1 MFQIII
7 GEFKMKIFLHLI
19 NAAFF
24 AIVLF
29 LANSNHAKANEL
41 PEDFPPLKI
50 TKSNNPSPEAIFMA
64 NRGTLYS
71 NYIAILQNDGK
82 PIAYKK
88 VDRENWNFVVQPIGF
103 LTTTQLVA
111 LDPGG
116 WLDAYVSVMDD
127 NLQHVRT
134 YRAGNGMPAGGHEF
148 IMMPNGHKIMLAFEP
163 KHIDMSMIVEG
174 GDPNALVRTSI
185 IQEFDADDNII
196 FQWRAWD
203 HIPLLENY
211 AVLTGKYIYHT
222 LFNSMD
228 FDHEGNALISNRL
241 NSEIIKIDRNSGEML
256 WRLGGKSNQFTF
268 INEHEQNAPTYFS
281 FQHDIR
287 CLPNGNI
294 TLFDNGF
301 QHSPSYSRAIEYKL
315 NQVDKTAELVWEFRN
330 DTDIFASAN
339 GSMRRLE
346 NGNSL
351 IGWGW
356 VASAYKKDL
365 TEVTSNGE
373 VALEFELPAN
383 VGSFRWVKSKW
394 PLNQAKAN
402 VMMEELLRL
411 NTYKFN
417 TENNLTDVSLTFSQM
432 NNTTPYN
439 RIIVKKY
446 EYGPKNARFM
456 ERAPY
461 VPAYKFQIEQIGI
474 ISFSCNI
481 KFGLDNLPWIVNPE
495 KWLVYHRKSN
505 DDGIFIP
512 LETTYLSGSNE
523 LSITTDEFGE
533 FIFGIPTNEQMP
545 LSPTLFLPENE
556 NIINQNSSV
565 VLKWSTHGYFQ
576 SCRIQISKDAQFD
589 ETVIDETLNPTLF
602 TFENLEPTTKYYW
615 RVKTMSEYGIS
626 DWSEIW
632 TFIAAPEFITIKVP
646 NGGETWFNDNKRK
659 IIRWESNTGT
669 PVKIELLRDGKV
681 ELLIE
686 EAFMSHTGA
695 YAWVIPLSVQNDS
708 AYKIRVTSVAD
719 NKLIAL
725 SEQNFTIKD
734 PAATIENDIAFN
746 FLTVTNNPNP
756 VENSTIFEIFTPE
769 SGNAQLIISDLFG
782 QFNNIIFNDYLESG
796 KHFLTFNTSSLPQG
810 VYMYKLS
817 IGSKSATG
825 KMVVSK

>member
-1 MFQIII
+1 
-7 GEFKMKIFLHLI
+7 MKINNHIINTAYFLLALI
-19 NAAFF
+19 LMNSTF
-24 AIVLF
+24 AT
-29 LANSNHAKANEL
+29 ANEL

-50 TKSNNPSPEAIFMA
+50 TKSANPSPEAIFMA
-64 NRGTLYS
+64 NRGTLYP

-82 PIAYKK
+82 AIAYKK
-88 VDRENWNFVVQPIGF
+88 VERENWNFVVQPIGV

-148 IMMPNGHKIMLAFEP
+148 IMMPNGHKMMLAFEP
-163 KHIDMSMIVEG
+163 KHIDMSLIVEG

-185 IQEFDADDNII
+185 IQEFDANDNII

-241 NSEIIKIDRNSGEML
+241 NSEIIKIDRNSGQMI
-256 WRLGGKSNQFTF
+256 WRLGGKSNEFNF
-268 INEHEQNAPTYFS
+268 VNEHEQNAPTYFS

-315 NQVDKTAELVWEFRN
+315 NQVDKTAELVWEYRN

-356 VASAYKKDL
+356 VASEYKKDL
-365 TEVTSNGE
+365 TEVTPDGD

-394 PLNQAKAN
+394 PLNQAAAN
-402 VMMEELLRL
+402 VTIDELLRL

-417 TENNLTDVSLTFSQM
+417 SGNNITDVSLTFSVM

-439 RIIVKKY
+439 RINVKKF
-446 EYGPKNARFM
+446 EYGPKNARFA

-461 VPAYKFQIEQIGI
+461 VPAYKFVIEQTGI
-474 ISFSCNI
+474 ESFTCNI
-481 KFGLDNLPWIVNPE
+481 RFGLEHLPWLVNPE
-495 KWLVYHRKSN
+495 RWVVYHRSTK
-505 DDGIFIP
+505 DEGMFLP
-512 LETTYLSGSNE
+512 LETAYLPGSNE
-523 LSITTDEFGE
+523 ISITATEFGE
-533 FIFGIPTNEQMP
+533 FIFGIPATEQIP
-545 LSPTLFLPENE
+545 LQPTLFLPENDA
-556 NIINQNSSV
+556 IVNQDGSV
-565 VLKWSTHGYFQ
+565 VLKWSPHGYFQ
-576 SCRIQISKDAQFD
+576 TCRIQIAKDAQFD
-589 ETVIDETLNPTLF
+589 ESIIDETLNPTLF

-615 RVKTMSEYGIS
+615 RVKTMNEYGIS
-626 DWSEIW
+626 EWSDSRSF
-632 TFIAAPEFITIKVP
+632 TTAPGLIKLNVP

-659 IIRWESNTGT
+659 IIRWESNLTT
-669 PVKIELLRDGKV
+669 PVRIELLRGDEV
-681 ELLIE
+681 FHIIE
-686 EAFMSHTGA
+686 ESFLSHTGA
-695 YAWVIPLSVQNDS
+695 YAWVIPASIPDDIN
-708 AYKIRVTSVAD
+708 YRIRVMSIEA
-719 NKLIAL
+719 NELHAI
-725 SEQNFTIKD
+725 SEEHFTIKD
-734 PAATIENDIAFN
+734 PASSIENNITLN
-746 FLTVTNNPNP
+746 QLTITNHPNP
-756 VENSTIFEIFTPE
+756 AQNSTNFEISSPDA
-769 SGNAQLIISDLFG
+769 GLAQLVITDLFG
-782 QFNNIIFNDYLESG
+782 QYNAVIFNGYLESG
-796 KHFLTFNTSSLPQG
+796 NHSINYNTSNLPQG
-810 VYMYKLS
+810 VYFYKFTL
-817 IGSKSATG
+817 GSKSAIG

>member
-1 MFQIII
+1 MMNFLLKMILAVIFCIAIISQNYSLV
-7 GEFKMKIFLHLI
+7 F
-19 NAAFF
+19 
-24 AIVLF
+24 
-29 LANSNHAKANEL
+29 SDEL
-41 PEDFPPLKI
+41 PDDFPPLKI

-64 NRGTLYS
+64 NRGTLYP
-71 NYIAILQNDGK
+71 NYIVILKNDGK
-82 PIAYKK
+82 PISYKK
-88 VDRENWNFVVQPIGF
+88 VEQENWNFVVQPIGVM
-103 LTTTQLVA
+103 TTTQLVA

-116 WLDAYVSVMDD
+116 WLDAYVSVLDD
-127 NLQHVRT
+127 NLQSVGT

-148 IMMPNGHKIMLAFEP
+148 VMMPNGHKMMLAFEP
-163 KHIDMSMIVEG
+163 KYIDMSLEVEG

-185 IQEFDADDNII
+185 IQEFDADNNII

-211 AVLTGKYIYHT
+211 ANLTGRYIYHT

-268 INEHEQNAPTYFS
+268 INEHEENAPNYFS

-315 NQVDKTAELVWEFRN
+315 NQIDKTAELVWEFRN

-339 GSMRRLE
+339 GSMRRLK

-356 VASAYKKDL
+356 VASEYKKDL
-365 TEVTSNGE
+365 TEVNPDGE
-373 VALEFELPAN
+373 VVLEMELPAN
-383 VGSFRWVKSKW
+383 VGCFRWVKSDW
-394 PLNQAKAN
+394 PLNQTKAN

-417 TENNLTDVSLTFSQM
+417 EGTNITDVSLTFSQM

-474 ISFSCNI
+474 NSFSVNI
-481 KFGLDNLPWIVNPE
+481 KFGLDNLSWLVNPE
-495 KWLVYHRKSN
+495 RWVVYHRKTY
-505 DDGIFIP
+505 DEGIFVP
-512 LETTYLSGSNE
+512 LETTYLPGSNE
-523 LSITTDEFGE
+523 LSVTAEDFGE
-533 FIFGIPTNEQMP
+533 FIFGIPATEQEP
-545 LSPTLFLPENE
+545 FTPTLFLPKNKA
-556 NIINQNSSV
+556 IISQNSSV

-576 SCRIQISKDAQFD
+576 TCRIQIATDKSFD
-589 ETVIDETLNPTLF
+589 NVIIDETLNPTLF
-602 TFENLEPTTKYYW
+602 KFDGIENQTEYFW
-615 RVKTMSEYGIS
+615 RVKALNEYGIS
-626 DWSEIW
+626 DWSETW
-632 TFIAAPEFITIKVP
+632 TFISAPEFITMNVP

-659 IIRWESNTGT
+659 IIRWESNTEN
-669 PVKIELLRDGKV
+669 PVKIELLRDGTV
-681 ELLIE
+681 ELVIE
-686 EAFMSHTGA
+686 ESFLSFTGA
-695 YAWVIPLSVQNDS
+695 YAWIIPPSIQNDTT
-708 AYKIRVTSVAD
+708 YKIRITSVA
-719 NKLIAL
+719 NNELIAI
-725 SEQNFTIKD
+725 SQQSFTIKD
-734 PAATIENDIAFN
+734 PSSSVENDIILNQLFIA
-746 FLTVTNNPNP
+746 NNPNP
-756 VENSTIFEIFTPE
+756 VQNSTTFDFYSPNA
-769 SGNAQLIISDLFG
+769 GNAQIVITDLFG
-782 QFNNIIFNDYLESG
+782 QYNSVIFSG
-796 KHFLTFNTSSLPQG
+796 YIDSGNHSLDFKTSNLPQG
-810 VYMYKLS
+810 IYIYKLTVGNDS
-817 IGSKSATG
+817 VTG